1 MSELE
6 IKVPGNDSH
15 INVTIDFGQDTV
27 ELIKAI
33 GAIAKL
39 IPLIYDAS
47 KIIYN
52 YISSYV
58 VPACHAIGEKFNQTY
73 DEMFKAVEPN
83 PEDQYKDLVD
93 EVLMSGEYKL
103 LDPGFMDSGFSSF
116 SGD

>member
-15 INVTIDFGQDTV
+15 INVTIDFGNDTV

-39 IPLIYDAS
+39 IPLIYGAS

-52 YISSYV
+52 YVSSYV

-73 DEMFKAVEPN
+73 DDMFKAAEPN
-83 PEDQYKDLVD
+83 PDDQYKDLVD
-93 EVLMSGEYKL
+93 EVVMLG
-103 LDPGFMDSGFSSF
+103 DHGFMDSGFSSF